1 MKLLRM
7 RISFNAPFTI
17 AFSTVAVAV
26 YFLFQMDGTIP
37 RIFKLEGDFQLT
49 NWKWYVSTVGY
60 TMGHVSMSHLI
71 GNVSII
77 LLLGPF
83 VERRYGVK
91 RLLGMFIIT
100 GILTALV
107 HIIFWEHTLIGA
119 SGIVFMFFVLSSLI
133 DMRGNK
139 IPLTFILIAVLFI
152 GQEIVQSFQSD
163 SISQFAHISGGVMGA
178 VFGFAYRNKT
188 SLN

>member
-1 MKLLRM
+1 M

-17 AFSTVAVAV
+17 AFSTIAVVV

-37 RIFKLEGDFQLT
+37 RIFKLEGDFQFM
-49 NWKWYVSTVGY
+49 NWKWYISLFGY
-60 TMGHVSMSHLI
+60 TMGHGSISHLI
-71 GNVSII
+71 GNISII

-83 VERRYGVK
+83 VEKRYGIK
-91 RLLGMFIIT
+91 RLLMMLSVT
-100 GILTALV
+100 GVLTAFV
-107 HIIFWEHTLIGA
+107 HIIFWDHTLIGA

-133 DMRGNK
+133 DMKGND
-139 IPLTFILIAVLFI
+139 IPITFILIAVLFI

-178 VFGFAYRNKT
+178 IFGFAYRNKT
-188 SLN
+188 ANS